1 MTEATSDAPIQVV
14 VLPGWL
20 NSEPEH
26 WQSHWI
32 KQHGATCIEQ
42 HDWVSPLRG
51 DWVAALEGQLL
62 DCRDAAESRGETPP
76 RFAVAAHSLGCHLL
90 AAWLAHSPNAGG

>member
-1 MTEATSDAPIQVV
+1 MTGATSHAPIQVV

-20 NSEPEH
+20 NSEPAH

-32 KQHGATCIEQ
+32 KQHGATRIEQ

-51 DWVAALEGQLL
+51 DWVAALESQFS
-62 DCRDAAESRGETPP
+62 DCRDAAE
-76 RFAVAAHSLGCHLL
+76 
-90 AAWLAHSPNAGG
+90 